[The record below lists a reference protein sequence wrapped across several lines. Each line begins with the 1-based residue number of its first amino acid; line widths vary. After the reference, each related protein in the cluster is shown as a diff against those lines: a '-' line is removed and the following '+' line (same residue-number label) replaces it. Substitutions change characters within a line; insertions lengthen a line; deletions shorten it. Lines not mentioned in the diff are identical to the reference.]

1 MNAGANAETD
11 VRATR
16 PVRLG
21 RQVSR
26 PRDRDGTCARLGPA
40 TTTVLWLAR
49 GDSPPWGRAGPRGS
63 GGRPSSWPRRVAAS
77 VGRVQPAS
85 LPIAG
90 REHARTNPP
99 RSSPCGVLGPVA
111 MGRTVRGHCRHK
123 SRFAAVLVLSVVT
136 RAPSLLLL
144 LLASCVPLPPVCFAP
159 SYRFVSSGR
168 GCPTPSAH
176 AFSSRSSLKRSLV
189 PCKSSPAHS
198 PNPS

>member
-49 GDSPPWGRAGPRGS
+49 GDSPPWGRAGE
-63 GGRPSSWPRRVAAS
+63 GGRPSSWPRRVAAG

-90 REHARTNPP
+90 REHARTHPP
-99 RSSPCGVLGPVA
+99 RSSPCGVLGPV
-111 MGRTVRGHCRHK
+111 GCGPYRTW
-123 SRFAAVLVLSVVT
+123 
-136 RAPSLLLL
+136 
-144 LLASCVPLPPVCFAP
+144 PLPPQELVRCGAGAVSCHARAVLAVAAP
-159 SYRFVSSGR
+159 
-168 GCPTPSAH
+168 CEL
-176 AFSSRSSLKRSLV
+176 RSTSTSWFCSILQICQLRPRVAGAQLLV
-189 PCKSSPAHS
+189 PM
-198 PNPS
+198 PSVQGQA